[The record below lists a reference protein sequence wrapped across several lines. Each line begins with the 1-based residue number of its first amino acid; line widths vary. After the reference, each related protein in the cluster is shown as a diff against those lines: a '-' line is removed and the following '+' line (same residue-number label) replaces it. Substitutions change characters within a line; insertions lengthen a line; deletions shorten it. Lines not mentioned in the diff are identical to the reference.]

1 MRAPAAAIGENTE
14 VRLVSLDDA
23 RERARVTCVAMK
35 QNLANTPVLLLSEIV
50 DEWFVLNAP
59 RLSRVYFFFHF
70 SSRREPR
77 LLSQCQSVNILHVI
91 VHLG

>member
-1 MRAPAAAIGENTE
+1 MRAPAAALGENTE

-23 RERARVTCVAMK
+23 RERARVMCVAMK

-59 RLSRVYFFFHF
+59 PLDVSGYTFFFIF
-70 SSRREPR
+70 LLDAANRDSSH
-77 LLSQCQSVNILHVI
+77 SVRVSIFFT
-91 VHLG
+91 

>member
-1 MRAPAAAIGENTE
+1 MFHTFRVVARRASSVWVKGFELMDACAGGCVWGKTQE
-14 VRLVSLDDA
+14 VRLVLLDDA

-59 RLSRVYFFFHF
+59 RL
-70 SSRREPR
+70 
-77 LLSQCQSVNILHVI
+77 ID
-91 VHLG
+91 

>member
-1 MRAPAAAIGENTE
+1 MRAPAAALGENTE

-50 DEWFVLNAP
+50 DEWFVLNAR
-59 RLSRVYFFFHF
+59 RLSRVYFIFSFFF
-70 SSRREPR
+70 TFFIF
-77 LLSQCQSVNILHVI
+77 QFFMF
-91 VHLG
+91 